1 MQIMIFE
8 IQISVAV
15 LWRFFMRLSTITMR
29 KKLVLINDFLS
40 LHEMLLKEKSLMVEP
55 STIDIV
61 DATKVEP

>member
-1 MQIMIFE
+1 
-8 IQISVAV
+8 
-15 LWRFFMRLSTITMR
+15 MRLSTITMR